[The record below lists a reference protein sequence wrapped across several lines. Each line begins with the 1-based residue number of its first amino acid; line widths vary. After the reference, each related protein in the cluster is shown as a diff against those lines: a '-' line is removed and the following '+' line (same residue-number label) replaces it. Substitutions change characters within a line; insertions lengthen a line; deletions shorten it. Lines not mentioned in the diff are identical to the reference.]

1 MAQITVQ
8 KLHVFVEELVE
19 DSPSNAKVIV
29 DHLML
34 GPLKLLRGMID
45 DDDDDDED
53 DDDDDEEDDDDDDEE
68 DKELARQILT
78 SQSGRIH

>member
-1 MAQITVQ
+1 MILSATSASTWKV
-8 KLHVFVEELVE
+8 HV
-19 DSPSNAKVIV
+19 K
-29 DHLML
+29 DH
-34 GPLKLLRGMID
+34 D

-53 DDDDDEEDDDDDDEE
+53 DDDDDEEDDDDDEE